1 MSSMSRTFATPE
13 STDRSRWSALAV
25 LCAGVLMV
33 VLDGTIVTVALPAIQ
48 SDLGFSQSGLAWV
61 VNAYGIAFGGL
72 LLLAGR
78 LGDLIG
84 RRRMFIAGMVVFTA
98 ASVLCGVATGPE
110 LLIAARFLQGIG
122 GAMSSAVA
130 IGMIVTLFPDPR
142 ERAKAIGAFSFVGA
156 AGASIGLVLGG
167 LLTQTFTWHWIFF
180 VNVPIGVAATALAFR
195 LLVADRGLG
204 RSAGADLWGALLI
217 TSGLMLLVYTIV
229 EADAHGWASAR
240 TLGMGAVSLLL
251 IAGFVVRQAKART
264 PLLPLRVF
272 RSARVSGANA
282 IQMLMVGALFAFQLM
297 IALYLQHVL
306 GYGAART
313 GVAMLPSAVVIGI
326 VTLGYSA
333 RINARFGERNVVV
346 AGLALLLVGLLF
358 LARVPADGT
367 YLTDV
372 LPAMLLLTG
381 FGLAIPALTTLG
393 MSGATAEDAGV
404 VGGLFNT
411 TQQVGGALGLAVLNT
426 LSSAKAERL
435 VAEGTSTPEALTGG
449 YTLAFGIGAGL
460 IAAAIVLTLLV
471 LRSPRR
477 ESIVVTEGTEGP
489 GGTGSVETA
498 PAEPTVSAR

>member
-1 MSSMSRTFATPE
+1 MSRTVG

-84 RRRMFIAGMVVFTA
+84 RRRMFIGGMIVFTV
-98 ASVLCGVATGPE
+98 ASLLCGVATGPE

-130 IGMIVTLFPDPR
+130 IGMIVTLFPDPK

-167 LLTQTFTWHWIFF
+167 VLTEAFNWHWIFV
-180 VNVPIGVAATALAFR
+180 VNLPIGVAATALAFR

-204 RSAGADLWGALLI
+204 LEAGADLWGALMI

-229 EADAHGWASAR
+229 EADSYGWASAH
-240 TLGMGAVSLLL
+240 TLGLGALSLLL
-251 IAGFVVRQAKART
+251 IAAFVGRQAKART

-272 RSARVSGANA
+272 RSRQVSGANA

-306 GYGAART
+306 GYGAAKT
-313 GVAMLPSAVVIGI
+313 GFAMVPSAIVIGI
-326 VTLGYSA
+326 ITLGYSA
-333 RINARFGERNVVV
+333 RINARFGERNVVI
-346 AGLALLLVGLLF
+346 AGLGLLLLGLLF
-358 LARVPADGT
+358 LARVPADGH
-367 YLTDV
+367 YFTDV
-372 LPAMLLLTG
+372 LPAMLMPAG

-393 MSGATAEDAGV
+393 MSGATAEDAGA

-426 LSSAKAERL
+426 LSSAKADTL
-435 VAEGTSTPEALTGG
+435 LAEGRSGAEALTGG
-449 YTLAFGIGAGL
+449 YSLAFGIGAGL

-477 ESIVVTEGTEGP
+477 ESVLVAEGE
-489 GGTGSVETA
+489 SAETA
-498 PAEPTVSAR
+498 ARTEPVVH